1 MIRSLVLA
9 VASMAVFTVPPA
21 FAEQQHHEQ
30 MVCSSVGMQEAMADV
45 QSMQEGEKKT
55 QAMSHMKMAEDALA
69 KHDMEGCMNHM
80 QAARDAM
87 KQ

>member
-1 MIRSLVLA
+1 VFKSLVLA
-9 VASMAVFTVPPA
+9 VASIVVFMLAPA

-45 QSMQEGEKKT
+45 EAMQEGEKKT
-55 QAMSHMKMAEDALA
+55 QAMSHLKMAEEAMA

-80 QAARDAM
+80 QAAKDAM